1 VTYTFYYKTMKM
13 KKLLHYY
20 LRSKT
25 NIILSFLFA
34 AAAVTSVL
42 ILQGLLRIFVPLGCA
57 FTYMITSGVF
67 LFSRRGAQEI
77 VSVKDEDRLRRTEQT
92 IARYENM
99 RERISVLRVGD
110 TDVRKAIE
118 YFLLISGSYLEKCR
132 ELKSYSPAANH
143 AIEEAFTVCQLYLEE
158 LDESSTEKRYAV
170 HDKEDFTTYKQKT
183 IKNIKALSQTIK
195 EKMTQDLEGL
205 SRQER
210 FEVMEELKE

>member
-1 VTYTFYYKTMKM
+1 MKM

-20 LRSKT
+20 LRSKI
-25 NIILSFLFA
+25 NIFLSLFFV
-34 AAAVTSVL
+34 AAAVTSGFF
-42 ILQGLLRIFVPLGCA
+42 LQGLLRIVIPLGCV
-57 FTYMITSGVF
+57 FTYIIASGLL

-99 RERISVLRVGD
+99 RVRMSVLRVGD

-118 YFLLISGSYLEKCR
+118 YFLLISGTYLEKCR

-143 AIEEAFTVCQLYLEE
+143 ALEEALAVCQLYLEE

>member
-1 VTYTFYYKTMKM
+1 MKM

-25 NIILSFLFA
+25 NMILSLLFT
-34 AAAVTSVL
+34 AAAVTSGL
-42 ILQGLLRIFVPLGCA
+42 ILHGLLQIAIPLSLVLVY
-57 FTYMITSGVF
+57 FFTSGLI

-77 VSVKDEDRLRRTEQT
+77 VNVKDEDRERLTEQIIT
-92 IARYENM
+92 RYENT
-99 RERISVLRVGD
+99 RERISVLRIGD
-110 TDVRKAIE
+110 AEVRKTIE

-132 ELKSYSPAANH
+132 ELASYSPAANH
-143 AIEEAFTVCQLYLEE
+143 AIEEALTVCQLYLEE

-195 EKMTQDLEGL
+195 EKMTRDLEGL
-205 SRQER
+205 SRQEQ

>member
-1 VTYTFYYKTMKM
+1 MKM

-20 LRSKT
+20 LRSKI
-25 NIILSFLFA
+25 NIFLSLFFV
-34 AAAVTSVL
+34 AAAVTSGFF
-42 ILQGLLRIFVPLGCA
+42 LQGLLRIVIPLGCV
-57 FTYMITSGVF
+57 FTYIIASCLL

-99 RERISVLRVGD
+99 RERMSVLRVGD

-118 YFLLISGSYLEKCR
+118 YFLLISGTYLEKCR

-143 AIEEAFTVCQLYLEE
+143 ALEEALAVCQLYLEE

-195 EKMTQDLEGL
+195 EKMTQDIEGL

>member
-1 VTYTFYYKTMKM
+1 MKM

-20 LRSKT
+20 LRSKI
-25 NIILSFLFA
+25 NIFLSLFFV
-34 AAAVTSVL
+34 AAAVTSGFF
-42 ILQGLLRIFVPLGCA
+42 LQGLLRIVIPLGCV
-57 FTYMITSGVF
+57 FTYIIASGLL

-99 RERISVLRVGD
+99 RERMSVLRVGD

-118 YFLLISGSYLEKCR
+118 YFLLISGTYLEKCR

-143 AIEEAFTVCQLYLEE
+143 ALEEALAVCQLYL
-158 LDESSTEKRYAV
+158 DEMDDSSTEKRYAV